1 MLCGLLAPAHASGA
15 EGFTDVP
22 STHVRHTEISQA
34 VEQGLFTGTSDT
46 TFDPEGPMTRAM
58 LAVVIS
64 RLAGVSVDNS
74 SQSSFT
80 DVPAGA
86 WYSGA
91 AAWAAKAG
99 IVGDASAAAFEPD
112 AVITGEE
119 LTTLLTKYA
128 DYACISLSA
137 DEIQGLSDP
146 KATLTR
152 AETASVLVRFSEIQ
166 SVPRGLDLS
175 AYAANWTYTPANSF
189 ELVAMIS
196 SGWGAAAPGS
206 HRSV

>member
-1 MLCGLLAPAHASGA
+1 MSIKHTWRESNENISKISSTASVGHYA
-15 EGFTDVP
+15 VWASRSGPRFRRRGFTDVP

-80 DVPAGA
+80 DVPTGA

-99 IVGDASAAAFEPD
+99 IVGDASAAFEPD

-128 DYACISLSA
+128 DYAWH
-137 DEIQGLSDP
+137 P
-146 KATLTR
+146 RFRRMKFR
-152 AETASVLVRFSEIQ
+152 AFPIRRPL
-166 SVPRGLDLS
+166 
-175 AYAANWTYTPANSF
+175 
-189 ELVAMIS
+189 
-196 SGWGAAAPGS
+196 
-206 HRSV
+206 